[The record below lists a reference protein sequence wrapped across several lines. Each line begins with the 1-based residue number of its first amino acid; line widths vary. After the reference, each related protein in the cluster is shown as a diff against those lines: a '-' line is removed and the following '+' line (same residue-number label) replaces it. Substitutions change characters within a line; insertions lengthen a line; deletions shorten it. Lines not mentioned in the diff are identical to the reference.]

1 MIKVSD
7 CILIRTILL
16 LSAALP
22 LQLFSQQGMTDCHIN
37 APRNGIYVVAHRGA
51 HIGIP
56 ENSLA
61 AYKKA
66 IDLGCDYVEIDV
78 RTTKDGKFVSIHN
91 SKVDDYAAGSK
102 GKVSELNLDEL
113 RSIDIGIK
121 TGPGWKDTKIPTFEE
136 ILELCHNR
144 TGIYLD
150 LKAADVYRLVEIIK
164 RYKMEKDIIWYIPA
178 SDVKDINDL
187 KNCCQECIL
196 MPDPGAEENIKTV
209 VSNFHP
215 CILATDMHQL
225 GERFVNTAHHCNAIV
240 ISDEKNG
247 TEAEW
252 MQMLEWK
259 TDGIQT
265 DNPEG
270 LISFLK
276 SRKYPP
282 APPRGGMSCDHLCGT
297 P

>member
-7 CILIRTILL
+7 CTLIGPILL
-16 LSAALP
+16 LLAALP
-22 LQLFSQQGMTDCHIN
+22 LQLFSQQVKHDCNIN
-37 APRNGIYVVAHRGA
+37 AQGNGTYVVAHRGA

-61 AYKKA
+61 AYQKA

-91 SKVDDYAAGSK
+91 SSVDEYVNGLKA
-102 GKVSELNLDEL
+102 KVSELSLDEL
-113 RSIDIGIK
+113 RSLDIGTK
-121 TGPGWKDTKIPTFEE
+121 TGPKWKDTKIPTFEE
-136 ILELCHNR
+136 ILDLCKGK

-164 RYKMEKDIIWYIPA
+164 RYRMEKDIIWYISA
-178 SDVKDINDL
+178 SDGKDINDL
-187 KNCCQECIL
+187 KTCCPECIL
-196 MPDPGAEENIKTV
+196 MPDPGAVENIRNV
-209 VSNFHP
+209 VSKFNP
-215 CILATDMHQL
+215 CILATDMDQL
-225 GERFVNTAHHCNAIV
+225 SEKFVNTAHQSNTLV
-240 ISDEKNG
+240 ISDEKEG

-252 MQMLEWK
+252 RQMLEWK

-265 DNPEG
+265 DNPER

-276 SRKYPP
+276 SGK
-282 APPRGGMSCDHLCGT
+282 H
-297 P
+297 